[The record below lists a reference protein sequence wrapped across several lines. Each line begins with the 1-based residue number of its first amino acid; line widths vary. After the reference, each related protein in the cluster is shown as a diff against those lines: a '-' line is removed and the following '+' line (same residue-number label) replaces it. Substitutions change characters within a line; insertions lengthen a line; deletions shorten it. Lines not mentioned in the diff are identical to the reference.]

1 MLNTPAPRA
10 GSRQTYVEV
19 STPNVYLDQIEYFC
33 HYFSRRSDVCNSV
46 HPQNDRDTGV
56 ASAELAVV
64 VVISIVGPV
73 SEAPPGIH
81 RHNTRCAVPAVFL
94 SAGPA
99 LRCCSRE
106 RRVR

>member
-33 HYFSRRSDVCNSV
+33 HHFSRRSDVCISV

-73 SEAPPGIH
+73 SEGYEPE
-81 RHNTRCAVPAVFL
+81 TWVTL
-94 SAGPA
+94 
-99 LRCCSRE
+99 
-106 RRVR
+106 

>member
-19 STPNVYLDQIEYFC
+19 SSPNVYLDQIEYFC
-33 HYFSRRSDVCNSV
+33 HHFSRRSDVCISV

-64 VVISIVGPV
+64 VVIRIVGPV

-81 RHNTRCAVPAVFL
+81 RHDTKCAVPEVFL
-94 SAGPA
+94 LAGPA
-99 LRCCSRE
+99 RHCCLHE
-106 RRVR
+106 HHVR

>member
-46 HPQNDRDTGV
+46 HPQTIAIP
-56 ASAELAVV
+56 AS
-64 VVISIVGPV
+64 
-73 SEAPPGIH
+73 
-81 RHNTRCAVPAVFL
+81 PARSWPWL
-94 SAGPA
+94 SSSV
-99 LRCCSRE
+99 L
-106 RRVR
+106 